1 VALLEEGLRAE
12 APEGQVKALQRANEQ
27 WEEKCKAQAAR
38 IKKVS
43 EENV

>member
-1 VALLEEGLRAE
+1 MEEGLKAK
-12 APEGQVKALQRANEQ
+12 ALEGQVKALQRAKEQ
-27 WEEKCKAQAAR
+27 LEEKCKAQAAR